1 MATNLYVQLTYQE
14 YKQLEIELKD
24 FTSLETTHEG
34 GEKDE
39 RFYHNSFRFHLGD
52 ITIEAHGPLVKP

>member
-1 MATNLYVQLTYQE
+1 MSTDLYVRLTYEQ
-14 YKQLEIELKD
+14 YKLLEEELQN
-24 FTSLETTHEG
+24 FAALETTHESSG
-34 GEKDE
+34 QDE

>member
-1 MATNLYVQLTYQE
+1 MTRLYAQLTYEE
-14 YKQLEIELKD
+14 YKRLEEELSNFKV
-24 FTSLETTHEG
+24 LETTHEG

-39 RFYHNSFRFHLGD
+39 RFYHNSFVFHLGD

>member
-1 MATNLYVQLTYQE
+1 MTDLYVRLTYDE
-14 YKQLEIELKD
+14 YKRLEEELNS
-24 FTSLETTHEG
+24 FAALEMTHESG
-34 GEKDE
+34 AKSE